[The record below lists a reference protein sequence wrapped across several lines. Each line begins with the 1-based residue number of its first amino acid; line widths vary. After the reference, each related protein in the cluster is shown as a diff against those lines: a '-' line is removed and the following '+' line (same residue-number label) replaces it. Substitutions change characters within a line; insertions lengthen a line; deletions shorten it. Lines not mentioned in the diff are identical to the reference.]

1 MRRTDGLPVGDAP
14 PPIEGDG
21 DSAVIAP
28 PAPAPAPAAGCGVSG
43 SIVLLCSVVPPAV
56 AFTED
61 TGVRR
66 RVTPPSTPLVAIQT
80 RNNNNNRLKS
90 RAKGYKDGC
99 AAAAVSTRI
108 AIKLELNLSLFS
120 RSIYS
125 FAPEQQQPLLE
136 RVALL
141 CRLQTA

>member
-66 RVTPPSTPLVAIQT
+66 RVTPPSTPLVAIQ
-80 RNNNNNRLKS
+80 NSKQQQQIEKS
-90 RAKGYKDGC
+90 TAKGFEQGMDVCQYEDC
-99 AAAAVSTRI
+99 HQTQQ
-108 AIKLELNLSLFS
+108 LNLSQFS
-120 RSIYS
+120 RSICA
-125 FAPEQQQPLLE
+125 FAPEQQLPLLE